1 MLDIKKIRENPE
13 FYREETKKKNSGVSI
28 DSVLELDAK
37 RRELIAETE
46 KLKAERN
53 AASKKIG
60 DLKKAGQNADSAVEE
75 MRLVG
80 DKISELDA
88 KIRLV
93 DEEQTDK
100 LLRIPNVAHAA
111 TPEGSSSEDNVVV
124 RSWRPSVGVE
134 NFQPLQAALDHKAL
148 GEKLGIFDFERGA
161 KISGSGFPVYRGL
174 GARLER
180 ALIQWFLDSHRER
193 FGFEEVIPPYLV
205 TRKTMTGTGQLPKF
219 EEDMYACDKN
229 DDLFLIPTA
238 EVPVTNLYADEIIPE
253 SSLPLKLCAYSA
265 CFRREAG
272 SYGKDTR
279 GLLRLHQFNKVEM
292 VYFSHPEKSYEN
304 HEELVGF
311 AEKLLQ
317 ELGLQYRVVA
327 LCKGDLGFGAAKCYD
342 LEVFAPVENKWLEV
356 SSVSNYEDYQARR
369 ANIRTKING
378 KNTFVHTLNG
388 SGLATPRIM
397 VAICDQYQQADGSL
411 VIPEVLR
418 GYMGSVEKIS
428 IDSIAL

>member
-13 FYREETKKKNSGVSI
+13 FYSLETKKKHSEISI
-28 DSVLELDAK
+28 ESVLELDVEK
-37 RRELIAETE
+37 RELIAETE
-46 KLKAERN
+46 KLKAIRN

-60 DLKKAGQNADSAVEE
+60 ELKKTNQNADSAVEK
-75 MRLVG
+75 MRVVG
-80 DKISELDA
+80 DKIAELDS
-88 KIRLV
+88 KIRII
-93 DEEQTDK
+93 EENQKNK
-100 LLRIPNVAHAA
+100 LLCIPNIAHSS
-111 TPEGSSSEDNVVV
+111 TPEGKSSEDNIVV
-124 RSWRPSVGVE
+124 RTWGTPE
-134 NFQPLQAALDHKAL
+134 EKNFAALDHKTL

-180 ALIQWFLDSHRER
+180 ALIQWFSDCHRER

-205 TRKTMTGTGQLPKF
+205 NRESMIGTGQLPKF
-219 EEDMYACDKN
+219 EEDMYRCDKD

-238 EVPVTNLYADEIIPE
+238 EVPVTNLYANEIIPE

-292 VYFSHPEKSYEN
+292 VYFAHPEKSYEN
-304 HEELVGF
+304 HEEMLGF

-317 ELGLQYRVVA
+317 ELELPHRVLA

-388 SGLATPRIM
+388 SGLATPRVM
-397 VAICDQYQQADGSL
+397 VAICDNYQQQDGRL
-411 VIPEVLR
+411 VVPKVLR
-418 GYMGSVEKIS
+418 PYMGGIEI
-428 IDSIAL
+428 I

>member
-13 FYREETKKKNSGVSI
+13 FYRLETEKRNSGISI
-28 DSVLELDAK
+28 DEVLELDAK

-53 AASKKIG
+53 VASKKIG
-60 DLKKAGQNADSAVEE
+60 ELKKAGQNADSAVEE
-75 MRLVG
+75 MRSVG
-80 DKISELDA
+80 DKIADLDS
-88 KIRLV
+88 KIRII
-93 DEEQTDK
+93 DEEQIDK
-100 LLRIPNVAHAA
+100 LLRIPNVANSA
-111 TPEGSSSEDNVVV
+111 TPEGKSSEENVVV
-124 RSWRPSVGVE
+124 RSWGEPRQMDFE
-134 NFQPLQAALDHKAL
+134 ALDHKAL

-205 TRKTMTGTGQLPKF
+205 NRKSMTGTGQLPKF
-219 EEDMYACDKN
+219 EEDMYACDKE
-229 DDLFLIPTA
+229 DDLFLVPTA

-292 VYFSHPEKSYEN
+292 VYFSHPEKSYED
-304 HEELVGF
+304 HEDLVGF

-317 ELGLQYRVVA
+317 ELGLPHRVLS
-327 LCKGDLGFGAAKCYD
+327 LCKGDMGFAAAKCYD
-342 LEVFAPVENKWLEV
+342 LEVFAPVEKKWLEV
-356 SSVSNYEDYQARR
+356 SSVSNFEDYQARR
-369 ANIRTKING
+369 ANIRSKING

-388 SGLATPRIM
+388 SGLATPRVM
-397 VAICDQYQQADGSL
+397 VAICDHYQQADGSL
-411 VIPEVLR
+411 VIPDVLKP
-418 GYMGSVEKIS
+418 YMGGMERIS
-428 IDSIAL
+428 

>member
-13 FYREETKKKNSGVSI
+13 FYRLETEKKNSGIGI
-28 DSVLELDAK
+28 DEVLELDIK
-37 RRELIAETE
+37 RRELIAGTE

-60 DLKKAGQNADSAVEE
+60 ELKKAGQNADSAVEE
-75 MRLVG
+75 MRAVG
-80 DKISELDA
+80 DKIAELDA

-100 LLRIPNVAHAA
+100 LLRIPNVAHST
-111 TPEGSSSEDNVVV
+111 TPEGRSSENNVVV
-124 RSWRPSVGVE
+124 RSWGEPRQMD
-134 NFQPLQAALDHKAL
+134 FAALDHKAL
-148 GEKLGIFDFERGA
+148 GEKLGLFDFERGA

-180 ALIQWFLDSHRER
+180 ALLQWFLDSHRES
-193 FGFEEVIPPYLV
+193 GFEEVIPPYLV

-219 EEDMYACDKN
+219 EDDMYACDKN

-253 SSLPLKLCAYSA
+253 SKLPLKLCAYSA

-292 VYFSHPEKSYEN
+292 VYFSHPEHSYEN
-304 HEELVGF
+304 HEELVAC

-317 ELGLQYRVVA
+317 QLGLPHRVVA
-327 LCKGDLGFGAAKCYD
+327 LCKGDLGFSAAKCYD
-342 LEVFAPVENKWLEV
+342 LEVFSPVEKKWLEV
-356 SSVSNYEDYQARR
+356 SSVSNFEDYQARR

-388 SGLATPRIM
+388 SGLATPRVM
-397 VAICDQYQQADGSL
+397 VAICEQYQQADGSL
-411 VIPEVLR
+411 VIPQVLR
-418 GYMGSVEKIS
+418 PYMGGMEKIS
-428 IDSIAL
+428 NV

>member
-13 FYREETKKKNSGVSI
+13 FYRAETEKKNSGISI
-28 DSVLELDAK
+28 DEVLELDVK
-37 RRELIAETE
+37 RRVLLAETE
-46 KLKAERN
+46 KLKAQRN

-60 DLKKAGQNADSAVEE
+60 ELKKTGQNADSAVEE
-75 MRLVG
+75 MRSVG
-80 DKISELDA
+80 DKIADLDS
-88 KIRLV
+88 KIRII

-100 LLRIPNVAHAA
+100 LLRIPNVAHPSA
-111 TPEGSSSEDNVVV
+111 PEGKSSEENVVV
-124 RSWRPSVGVE
+124 RSWGEPRQID
-134 NFQPLQAALDHKAL
+134 FAALDHKAL

-193 FGFEEVIPPYLV
+193 FGFEEIIPPYLV
-205 TRKTMTGTGQLPKF
+205 TRKSMIGTGQLPKF
-219 EEDMYACDKN
+219 EEDMYKCDKE

-238 EVPVTNLYADEIIPE
+238 EVPVTNLYSDEIILE
-253 SSLPLKLCAYSA
+253 SSLPIKLCAYSS

-292 VYFSHPEKSYEN
+292 VYFSHPEKSYED

-317 ELGLQYRVVA
+317 ELGLAHRVVA

-342 LEVFAPVENKWLEV
+342 LEVFAPVEKKWLEV
-356 SSVSNYEDYQARR
+356 SSISNYEDYQARR
-369 ANIRTKING
+369 MNIRSKING

-388 SGLATPRIM
+388 SGLATPRVM
-397 VAICDQYQQADGSL
+397 VAICDHYQQEDGSL
-411 VIPEVLR
+411 AVPEALR
-418 GYMGSVEKIS
+418 PYMDGLERIG
-428 IDSIAL
+428 

>member
-13 FYREETKKKNSGVSI
+13 FYRLETEKKNSGIGI
-28 DSVLELDAK
+28 DEVLELDIK
-37 RRELIAETE
+37 RRELIAGTE

-60 DLKKAGQNADSAVEE
+60 ELKKAGQNADSAVEE
-75 MRLVG
+75 MRAVG
-80 DKISELDA
+80 DKIAELDA

-100 LLRIPNVAHAA
+100 LLRIPNIAHST
-111 TPEGSSSEDNVVV
+111 TPEGRSSENNVVV
-124 RSWRPSVGVE
+124 RSWGEPRQMD
-134 NFQPLQAALDHKAL
+134 FAALDHKAL
-148 GEKLGIFDFERGA
+148 GEKLGLFDFERGA

-180 ALIQWFLDSHRER
+180 ALLQWFLDSHRES
-193 FGFEEVIPPYLV
+193 GFEEVIPPYLV

-219 EEDMYACDKN
+219 EDDMYACDKN

-253 SSLPLKLCAYSA
+253 SKLPLKLCAYSA

-292 VYFSHPEKSYEN
+292 VYFSHPEHSYEN
-304 HEELVGF
+304 HEELVAC

-317 ELGLQYRVVA
+317 QLGLPHRVVA
-327 LCKGDLGFGAAKCYD
+327 LCKGDLGFSAAKCYD
-342 LEVFAPVENKWLEV
+342 LEVFSPVEKKWLEV
-356 SSVSNYEDYQARR
+356 SSVSNFEDYQARR

-388 SGLATPRIM
+388 SGLATPRVM
-397 VAICDQYQQADGSL
+397 VAICEQYQQADGSL
-411 VIPEVLR
+411 VIPQVLR
-418 GYMGSVEKIS
+418 PYMGGMEKIS
-428 IDSIAL
+428 NG

>member
-13 FYREETKKKNSGVSI
+13 FYRAETKKKNSSVSI
-28 DSVLELDAK
+28 DEVLELDVK

-46 KLKAERN
+46 KLKAARN

-60 DLKKAGQNADSAVEE
+60 ELKKANQNADDAVEE
-75 MRLVG
+75 MRIVG
-80 DKISELDA
+80 SQISELDS
-88 KIRLV
+88 KIRLI
-93 DEEQTDK
+93 DDEQTTK
-100 LLRIPNVAHAA
+100 LLHIPNVAHPSV
-111 TPEGSSSEDNVVV
+111 PEGSSSEDNIVI
-124 RSWRPSVGVE
+124 RTWGEPRQID
-134 NFQPLQAALDHKAL
+134 FDALDHKAL

-161 KISGSGFPVYRGL
+161 KISGSGFPIYRGL

-205 TRKTMTGTGQLPKF
+205 TRKTITNTGQLPKF
-219 EEDMYACDKN
+219 EEDRYRCDK
-229 DDLFLIPTA
+229 DDDICLIPTA
-238 EVPVTNLYADEIIPE
+238 EVPVTNLYADEILPE

-292 VYFSHPEKSYEN
+292 VYFAHPEKSYEN
-304 HEELVGF
+304 HEELVSFG
-311 AEKLLQ
+311 EKLLQ
-317 ELGLQYRVVA
+317 ELEIPHRVVS

-342 LEVFAPVENKWLEV
+342 LEVFAPVEKKWLEV

-388 SGLATPRIM
+388 SGLATPRVM
-397 VAICDQYQQADGSL
+397 VAICDQYQQSNGSL
-411 VIPEVLR
+411 AIPQVLKP
-418 GYMGSVEKIS
+418 YMGGIEKIM
-428 IDSIAL
+428 

>member
-1 MLDIKKIRENPE
+1 MLDIKKIRENPD
-13 FYREETKKKNSGVSI
+13 FYRTETDKKNSGISI
-28 DSVLELDAK
+28 DEILGLDIK

-46 KLKAERN
+46 KLKAQRN
-53 AASKKIG
+53 ATSKKIG
-60 DLKKAGQNADSAVEE
+60 DLKKVGQNTDSTVEE

-80 DKISELDA
+80 DKIAELDS
-88 KIRLV
+88 KIRLI
-93 DEEQTDK
+93 DDEQTDK
-100 LLRIPNVAHAA
+100 LLRIPNIAHSS
-111 TPEGSSSEDNVVV
+111 TPEGKSSEDNIIT
-124 RSWRPSVGVE
+124 RSWGEPRQMD
-134 NFQPLQAALDHKAL
+134 FAALDHKTL

-205 TRKTMTGTGQLPKF
+205 NRKSMTCTGQLPKF
-219 EEDMYACDKN
+219 EEDMYRCDKD

-238 EVPVTNLYADEIIPE
+238 EVPVTNLYSDEIIPE
-253 SSLPLKLCAYSA
+253 SSLPIKLCAYSA

-311 AEKLLQ
+311 GESLLQ
-317 ELGLQYRVVA
+317 ELGLPHRVVS

-342 LEVFAPVENKWLEV
+342 LEVYASVEKKWLEV

-369 ANIRTKING
+369 ANIRSKING

-388 SGLATPRIM
+388 SGLATPRVM
-397 VAICDQYQQADGSL
+397 VALCDQYQQADGSL
-411 VIPEVLR
+411 VIPNVLR
-418 GYMGSVEKIS
+418 PYMGGAST
-428 IDSIAL
+428 IAS

>member
-1 MLDIKKIRENPE
+1 MLDIRKIRENPE
-13 FYREETKKKNSGVSI
+13 FYRLETEKKNSGVGI
-28 DSVLELDAK
+28 GEVLELDVK

-60 DLKKAGQNADSAVEE
+60 ELKKAGQNADHAVEE
-75 MRLVG
+75 MRVVG

-88 KIRLV
+88 KIRLI
-93 DEEQTDK
+93 DEEQTGK
-100 LLRIPNVAHAA
+100 LLHIPNVAHST
-111 TPEGSSSEDNVVV
+111 TPEGRSSEDNVTV
-124 RSWRPSVGVE
+124 RSWGEPRQID
-134 NFQPLQAALDHKAL
+134 FAALDHKAL
-148 GEKLGIFDFERGA
+148 GEKLGLFDFERGA

-180 ALIQWFLDSHRER
+180 ALIQWFLDSHRKA
-193 FGFEEVIPPYLV
+193 GFEEVIPPYLV
-205 TRKTMTGTGQLPKF
+205 TRKSMTGTGQLPKF
-219 EEDMYACDKN
+219 EEDAYACDKN

-253 SSLPLKLCAYSA
+253 SKLPLKLCAYSA

-292 VYFSHPEKSYEN
+292 VYFSHPEHSYEN
-304 HEELVGF
+304 HEELVLC

-317 ELGLQYRVVA
+317 ELELPHRVLA
-327 LCKGDLGFGAAKCYD
+327 LCKGDLGFSAAKCYD
-342 LEVFAPVENKWLEV
+342 LEVFAPVEKKWLEV
-356 SSVSNYEDYQARR
+356 SSVSNFEDYQARR

-397 VAICDQYQQADGSL
+397 VAICEQYQQADGSL
-411 VIPEVLR
+411 VIPKVLR
-418 GYMGSVEKIS
+418 PYIDGMEKIC
-428 IDSIAL
+428 IDGCS

>member
-13 FYREETKKKNSGVSI
+13 FYRVETEKRNSGISI
-28 DSVLELDAK
+28 DEVLELDAK

-60 DLKKAGQNADSAVEE
+60 ELKKSGQNADSAVEE
-75 MRLVG
+75 MRVVG
-80 DKISELDA
+80 DKIADLDS
-88 KIRLV
+88 KIRV
-93 DEEQTDK
+93 IDEEQVDK
-100 LLRIPNVAHAA
+100 LLRIPNVAHST
-111 TPEGSSSEDNVVV
+111 TPEGKGSEENVIV
-124 RSWRPSVGVE
+124 RSWGEPRQIDFE
-134 NFQPLQAALDHKAL
+134 ALDHKAL

-205 TRKTMTGTGQLPKF
+205 TRKSMTGTGQLPKF
-219 EEDMYACDKN
+219 EEDMYACDKD

-317 ELGLQYRVVA
+317 ELELPYRVLS
-327 LCKGDLGFGAAKCYD
+327 LCKGDMGFAAAKCYD
-342 LEVFAPVENKWLEV
+342 LEVFASVEKKWLEV
-356 SSVSNYEDYQARR
+356 SSVSNFEDYQARR

-388 SGLATPRIM
+388 SGLATPRVM
-397 VAICDQYQQADGSL
+397 VAICDHYQQADGSL
-411 VIPEVLR
+411 VIPKVLKP
-418 GYMGSVEKIS
+418 YMNGI
-428 IDSIAL
+428 L